1 MYQLGEDKPWLSE
14 EEFRRFTNRRRQ
26 DDPSYTPSR
35 REQSSLERLDPSSRP
50 SRREQSSLERPDP
63 SSRPSRGEPYSISQ
77 RDPPSYVSTSNVR
90 PLVQE
95 RQTSPD
101 TGLSGSFFTLFPRE
115 ESGQP
120 PDTGSRSRDAS
131 GRVDTRTQARENS
144 GDSYR
149 VDPRNPYD
157 RPVPSRHASMAAS
170 DETDP
175 HRHAPIS
182 TSRGKEVPR
191 RGDTD
196 ESKSIFVPTED
207 MSRINLDELRS
218 IPGTGI
224 RPYGDVSI
232 PWLLLRCDLT

>member
-1 MYQLGEDKPWLSE
+1 MEGLG
-14 EEFRRFTNRRRQ
+14 
-26 DDPSYTPSR
+26 
-35 REQSSLERLDPSSRP
+35 
-50 SRREQSSLERPDP
+50 P
-63 SSRPSRGEPYSISQ
+63 SSRPSRGESYSISQ
-77 RDPPSYVSTSNVR
+77 RDPPSYVSTSSAR

-95 RQTSPD
+95 RQTSQD
-101 TGLSGSFFTLFPRE
+101 TGLSGSVLTLFPRE

-120 PDTGSRSRDAS
+120 PDTRSRSRDAS

-149 VDPRNPYD
+149 VDPCNPYD
-157 RPVPSRHASMAAS
+157 RPVPSHHASMAAS

-182 TSRGKEVPR
+182 ASRGKEVPR

-196 ESKSIFVPTED
+196 ESESIFVPTTD

-218 IPGTGI
+218 IPGIGFQSCE
-224 RPYGDVSI
+224 YVSI
-232 PWLLLRCDLT
+232 LWFRLRCDLT